1 MPATF
6 CLFQASTTLQPSALQ
21 SFSPF
26 PLLSQL
32 LQNILYLLTPKLSV
46 HRDGLALR
54 VEQDRQLKLSLPIHN
69 CESLLVFGPDIYVSP
84 AAMRLC
90 WEHGASVCYFTEWGR
105 LEARVEGVPQGSVH
119 LRRIQHATASNPARA
134 TEIAR
139 SFIAGKI
146 HNTRWL
152 LNRSA
157 RDAAETAD
165 ADALRTVSDAL
176 AHLLRQLPN
185 APDTDVA
192 RGIEGQAAA
201 LHFEVFGS
209 HLRPPVRAK
218 FPVDGRNR
226 RPPRDA
232 VNCLLSFLYALLRHD
247 CISALTAVGLDP
259 FVGYLHVDRAGR
271 ESLALDL
278 MEEFRSWV
286 ERLAITLLNRG
297 ELTPKA
303 FAHREGGAV
312 ELTELSRKD
321 IVTAYQVR
329 KREETTHPLFKEKVR
344 NAQLPFIQARLLA
357 RALRENTDY
366 APHLFV

>member
-1 MPATF
+1 
-6 CLFQASTTLQPSALQ
+6 
-21 SFSPF
+21 
-26 PLLSQL
+26 LSQL
-32 LQNILYLLTPKLSV
+32 LQNTLYLLTPKLSV
-46 HRDGLALR
+46 YRDGLALR
-54 VEQDRQLKLSLPIHN
+54 IEQDRQLKLSLPIHN

-90 WEHGASVCYFTEWGR
+90 WENGASVCYFTEWGR

-119 LRRIQHATASNPARA
+119 LRRIQHATASDPVRSAGVARA
-134 TEIAR
+134 
-139 SFIAGKI
+139 FIAGKI

-157 RDAAETAD
+157 RDATAPAD
-165 ADALRTVSDAL
+165 ADILRAVSDAL
-176 AHLLRQLPN
+176 ARLLRQLP
-185 APDTDVA
+185 DTVDTGVA

-201 LHFEVFGS
+201 LHFEVFGV
-209 HLRPPVRAK
+209 HLRQSVRSR

-232 VNCLLSFLYALLRHD
+232 VNCMLSFLYALLRHD

-259 FVGYLHVDRAGR
+259 FVGYLHVNRSGR

-278 MEEFRSWV
+278 MEEFRPWV

-297 ELTPKA
+297 EFTLKS
-303 FAHREGGAV
+303 FIHRDGGAV
-312 ELTELSRKD
+312 ELTESSRKD
-321 IVTAYQVR
+321 LVAAYQTR
-329 KREETTHPLFKEKVR
+329 KREETSHPLFKEKVR

-357 RALRENTDY
+357 RALRENTEY
-366 APHLFV
+366 VPHLFA